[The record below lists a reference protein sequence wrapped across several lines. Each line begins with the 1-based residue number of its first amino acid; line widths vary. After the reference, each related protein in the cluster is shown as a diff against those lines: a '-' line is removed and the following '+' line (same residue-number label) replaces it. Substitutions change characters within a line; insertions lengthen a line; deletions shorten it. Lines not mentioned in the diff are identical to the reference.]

1 LFSLRFAALDNE
13 PDLEERLSQGRPD
26 TRGTHRASRLPAE
39 QLDVTLPVR
48 AHVDD
53 VGKHEVARI
62 VDMVEPSDVA
72 EFVQKNWRQL
82 GKR

>member
-1 LFSLRFAALDNE
+1 
-13 PDLEERLSQGRPD
+13 
-26 TRGTHRASRLPAE
+26 
-39 QLDVTLPVR
+39 
-48 AHVDD
+48 